1 MISTSRGSDKIK
13 RKQKRDGADKALK
26 HLFVK
31 TRSEEETDS
40 GAQNGIC
47 KAKAFRKEE
56 INVTFLDAWSLMVAH
71 DGSCEPCN
79 KS

>member
-1 MISTSRGSDKIK
+1 M
-13 RKQKRDGADKALK
+13 
-26 HLFVK
+26 K